1 MTKRTYSH
9 PITVWP
15 FKYFGSVAMLLLC
28 TVCFFMPFAL
38 RGAKLALQDMQNN
51 VADWL
56 PDDYV
61 ETVELKEF
69 SKYFDGGDRFLVL
82 TGPWCK
88 EGNSNYENLL
98 KKIRSES
105 LEYESTLRESGRNA
119 EIKAHE
125 VGDEYA
131 LLFAEKYHE
140 DWGEQR
146 EKWLQGRNGQ
156 WYFITREGALWRW
169 EGQNNVIEGLSRMA
183 ERSMHGKNKVDKA
196 FFIRKFGD
204 PPGDKPNEYY
214 KDPLKLC
221 CRPFKSV
228 ITGPEVLEQ
237 MAGPEGTLLI
247 GKGGDSQQKSALE
260 AQIEAHK
267 RLTGSLFGPTPSKD
281 FDWTFSSLLRTV
293 DDDTRE
299 ELLGSKSSDADKEEI
314 RNREAFKRFV
324 DTAVQDDYEGDLSQ
338 LCDAPRD
345 AQLELWYR
353 LWFDLGIDPP
363 ARQTSLIVTLNEP
376 VIHEL
381 ARVIGRPLF
390 GKPRGRLLEMAIGE
404 HGISRENVRVG
415 GPPSDNVAID
425 EEGTRTLVNL
435 AGLSLIIG
443 ITLAYL
449 SFSSIRV
456 ACMLFFVGGMGAIA
470 SLSYVWFGGS
480 SMDAIL
486 MSMPS
491 LVYVLGLSSAVHI
504 VNYYRDACYES
515 GPDLAVEK
523 AVSHSWIPCS
533 IAAFTTSLGLFSLCM
548 SSLTPINKFGFFSGI
563 AVMATV
569 ILLFAYLPSAL
580 FVWPPG
586 YDKKT
591 SRELSEESGIT
602 AAVNRFWSAIGTWV
616 IGNHWLVSLSAVAIL
631 VYFSI
636 GVTRIETSVQL
647 LKLFDS
653 DAKILHDYRWIE
665 ENLGQLVPAEIAAQI
680 ELDAQKEPA
689 LQAYMDEFYDGIKDK
704 YPEGT
709 TREELEAEES
719 VVYSDEFSLQN
730 ELRYSML
737 ERVELSRRIRQK
749 LERYFGPDGMDIVGS
764 GTSMDVFTP
773 LYQFQEQLQS
783 RGRFLFSQELW
794 RSRKDMLEQDY
805 YAISGVPKDT
815 TKEVD
820 PTVNGAELWR
830 VSIRL
835 AALNNVD
842 YGQFVNDL
850 KAVVEP
856 IMTGYT
862 ARTEVLETLQEEL
875 KIDSIKKS
883 RVLVL
888 GRDPDLKENKI
899 HEQVKDGATI
909 SELIDQTFIFSDTLQ
924 DLLENR
930 GISSKNRDKR
940 YVWADPD
947 KFREQADK
955 INSPEYLKTFD
966 CVILIEEDPVFDLGM
981 IRANTKARGADGEA
995 PVLLDF
1001 RDHKFMVDPNTKQPL
1016 EGMLTAKEKRAEE
1029 EPGVNVSAMYTGIV
1043 PIVYKAQRSLLKS
1056 LIESI
1061 GLAFVM
1067 ISVVMMLLLR
1077 PRGRPTAGTLLNFR
1091 GGMISMLPNMFP
1103 VVVVFGFMGHMNRFA
1118 GGTVDAF
1125 LVDIGSMMTASVA
1138 MGVAVDDTIH
1148 FLNWYRGALGQGYDR
1163 KSAIKIAYDR
1173 VATAMTQTTLIG
1185 GFGLSAFALS
1195 TFTPTQRF
1203 GVLMLILL
1211 GMALVGDLILLPA
1224 LIAGPLGKYFGKER
1238 PGANPNGL
1246 MGDSDSDDSGDQDH
1260 PTLRFVEGQTEPR
1273 ETGGLPD
1280 VVLPPPEAM

>member
-1 MTKRTYSH
+1 
-9 PITVWP
+9 
-15 FKYFGSVAMLLLC
+15 
-28 TVCFFMPFAL
+28 MPFAL

-82 TGPWCK
+82 TGQWCK
-88 EGNSNYENLL
+88 EGNNTYESLL
-98 KKIRSES
+98 KKIREES
-105 LEYESTLRESGRNA
+105 LEYESSLKASGRHD
-119 EIKAHE
+119 ELQAHRI
-125 VGDEYA
+125 GDKYA
-131 LLFAEKYHE
+131 LLFADEYHE
-140 DWGEQR
+140 DFGEQR
-146 EKWLQGRNGQ
+146 EKWLQGKNGQ
-156 WYFITREGALWRW
+156 WYFIRRDGSLYRW
-169 EGQNNVIEGLSRMA
+169 EGQNNVIEGASRLAERMA
-183 ERSMHGKNKVDKA
+183 NGKNKVDKA

-204 PPGDKPNEYY
+204 PPGEKPNEYY
-214 KDPLKLC
+214 EDPLKLC

-228 ITGPEVLEQ
+228 ITGPEILEQ
-237 MAGPEGTLLI
+237 MAGPKGTLRI
-247 GKGGDSQQKSALE
+247 GKGGEAQEKSSLE
-260 AQIEAHK
+260 ARIEAHK
-267 RLTGSLFGPTPSKD
+267 RLTGSLFGPTPSPN
-281 FDWTFSSLLRTV
+281 FEWTFSSLLRVV
-293 DDDTRE
+293 DE
-299 ELLGSKSSDADKEEI
+299 AKVNELKGVGSEVPKKEET
-314 RNREAFKRFV
+314 RNRDTFKRFV
-324 DTAVQDDYEGDLSQ
+324 DAAVQEDYDGDLSK

-345 AQLELWYR
+345 EQLELWYR
-353 LWFDLGIDPP
+353 MWFDMGIEAP

-376 VIHEL
+376 IIHEL
-381 ARVIGRPLF
+381 ARVIGRPIL
-390 GKPRGRLLEMAIGE
+390 GKPRGRLLELAVGIC
-404 HGISRENVRVG
+404 GISPENVRIG

-425 EEGTRTLVNL
+425 EEGTNTLVRL

-480 SMDAIL
+480 AMDAIL

-523 AVSHSWIPCS
+523 AVGHSWIPCS

-569 ILLFAYLPSAL
+569 VLLFAYLPSAL
-580 FVWPPG
+580 YVSPPG
-586 YDKKT
+586 YDKK
-591 SRELSEESGIT
+591 SSSELAKESGIT
-602 AAVNRFWSAIGTWV
+602 AAVTRFWTVIGNWV
-616 IGNHWLVSLSAVAIL
+616 IGNHWLVSLTSVAVLI
-631 VYFSI
+631 YFAV
-636 GVTRIETSVQL
+636 GVSRIETSVQL

-665 ENLGQLVPAEIAAQI
+665 ENLGQLVPAEIAAQF
-680 ELDAQKEPA
+680 ELDTQKEPA
-689 LQAYMDEFYDGIKDK
+689 QQAYLDQFYESIKDK

-709 TREELEAEES
+709 TREELEAEEA
-719 VVYSDEFSLQN
+719 VEYDEAYLMKDD
-730 ELRYSML
+730 LRFSML
-737 ERVELSRRIRQK
+737 ERLELSRRIRQK

-773 LYQFQEQLQS
+773 LYQIESQIHS
-783 RGRFLFSQELW
+783 TKRKLFSKELW
-794 RSRKDMLEQDY
+794 RSRKDMLAQDY
-805 YAISGVPKDT
+805 YAISGVPKDR

-820 PTVNGAELWR
+820 PSIQGAEIWR

-850 KAVVEP
+850 KSVVEP

-862 ARTEVLETLQEEL
+862 ARTEILETLQEEL
-875 KIDSIKKS
+875 QAESLNRS

-888 GRDPDLKENKI
+888 ARDPDLKENNI
-899 HEQVKDGATI
+899 RTQVEAGATI
-909 SELIDQTFIFSDTLQ
+909 SELIDQTYIFSDTLQ

-930 GISSKNRDKR
+930 GFARTKKRDKR

-947 KFREQADK
+947 KFRDQADK
-955 INSPEYLKTFD
+955 INSPDFIKKFD
-966 CVILIEEDPVFDLGM
+966 CVILIEDDHAFDLSM
-981 IRANTKARGADGEA
+981 IQANTKARGADGDS

-1001 RDHKFMVDPNTKQPL
+1001 RDHLFVVDPNTKLPA
-1016 EGMLTAKEKRAEE
+1016 EGMLTAKQKIANNEN
-1029 EPGVNVSAMYTGIV
+1029 GVNVSAMYTGIV

-1077 PRGRPTAGTLLNFR
+1077 PRNRPTAGTLLNFR

-1103 VVVVFGFMGHMNRFA
+1103 VIVVFGFMGHMNRYA
-1118 GGTVDAF
+1118 GGTIDAF

-1148 FLNWYRGALGQGYDR
+1148 FLNWYRGALSNGYDR
-1163 KSAIKIAYDR
+1163 TSAIKIAYDR

-1211 GMALVGDLILLPA
+1211 GMALIGDLILLPA

-1246 MGDSDSDDSGDQDH
+1246 MGDADGDDSDDGQ
-1260 PTLRFVEGQTEPR
+1260 PTLRLVDSDAEAR
-1273 ETGGLPD
+1273 RRDLAD